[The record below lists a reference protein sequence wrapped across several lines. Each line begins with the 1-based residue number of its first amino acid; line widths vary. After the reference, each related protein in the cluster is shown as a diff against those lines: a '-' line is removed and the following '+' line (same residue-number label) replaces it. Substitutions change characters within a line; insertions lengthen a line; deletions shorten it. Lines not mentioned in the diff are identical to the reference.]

1 MFSEKNGK
9 KVDLLKPNH
18 LMQESGAAED
28 LKKARKLKEDAILKL
43 IYRAEAKV
51 SKSSETAINISY
63 SFVILQIQVWVERDH
78 VAQGDLICV
87 KRSKDVSKTTSGHLM
102 LK

>member
-1 MFSEKNGK
+1 MLVKSVFFFMFSEKNGK

-51 SKSSETAINISY
+51 SKSSERQPLISATA
-63 SFVILQIQVWVERDH
+63 L
-78 VAQGDLICV
+78 
-87 KRSKDVSKTTSGHLM
+87 
-102 LK
+102 

>member
-18 LMQESGAAED
+18 LMQESGAAQD

-51 SKSSETAINISY
+51 SKSSERQPLISATA
-63 SFVILQIQVWVERDH
+63 L
-78 VAQGDLICV
+78 
-87 KRSKDVSKTTSGHLM
+87 
-102 LK
+102 

>member
-1 MFSEKNGK
+1 MLVKSVFFMFSEKNGK

-43 IYRAEAKV
+43 IYRAEAKG
-51 SKSSETAINISY
+51 SKSSERQPLISATA
-63 SFVILQIQVWVERDH
+63 L
-78 VAQGDLICV
+78 
-87 KRSKDVSKTTSGHLM
+87 
-102 LK
+102 

>member
-1 MFSEKNGK
+1 MFSEKIGK

-51 SKSSETAINISY
+51 SKSSERQPLISATALY
-63 SFVILQIQVWVERDH
+63 F
-78 VAQGDLICV
+78 C
-87 KRSKDVSKTTSGHLM
+87 K
-102 LK
+102 LKSEWNEIM

>member
-1 MFSEKNGK
+1 MLVKSVFFMFSEKNGK
-9 KVDLLKPNH
+9 KVDLLKSNH

-51 SKSSETAINISY
+51 SKSSERQPLISATA
-63 SFVILQIQVWVERDH
+63 L
-78 VAQGDLICV
+78 
-87 KRSKDVSKTTSGHLM
+87 
-102 LK
+102 

>member
-28 LKKARKLKEDAILKL
+28 LKARKLKEDAILKL

-51 SKSSETAINISY
+51 SKSSERQPLISATA
-63 SFVILQIQVWVERDH
+63 L
-78 VAQGDLICV
+78 
-87 KRSKDVSKTTSGHLM
+87 
-102 LK
+102 

>member
-1 MFSEKNGK
+1 MLLKSVFFFMFSEKNGK

-51 SKSSETAINISY
+51 SKSSERQPLISATA
-63 SFVILQIQVWVERDH
+63 L
-78 VAQGDLICV
+78 
-87 KRSKDVSKTTSGHLM
+87 
-102 LK
+102 

>member
-1 MFSEKNGK
+1 MLVKSVFFMFSEKNGK

-51 SKSSETAINISY
+51 SKSSERQPLISATA
-63 SFVILQIQVWVERDH
+63 L
-78 VAQGDLICV
+78 
-87 KRSKDVSKTTSGHLM
+87 
-102 LK
+102 